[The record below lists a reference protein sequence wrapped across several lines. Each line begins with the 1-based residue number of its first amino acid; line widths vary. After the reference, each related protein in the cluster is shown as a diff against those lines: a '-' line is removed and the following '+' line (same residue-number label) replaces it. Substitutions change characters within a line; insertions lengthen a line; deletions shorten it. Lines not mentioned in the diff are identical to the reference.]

1 MTATAVPL
9 AHPSTLLSA
18 KVAALSRA
26 APYAVP
32 ANGFDSTV
40 IRLVSGAPAAD
51 ALPLSD
57 YAHVASTLLTD
68 PVAGAEA
75 LGYGQHSGV
84 PALREWIASRE
95 GVTAD
100 RVLITNGGLH
110 GVALAFA
117 ALLEPGDSIGVD
129 DPVFPDTIRIAELH
143 SARVLPVPVG
153 DAGLDVDALAWRLR
167 SGQRIKVLYTV
178 PDFHNPSGG
187 VLPAAQRARLVDLAE
202 QYGFVIVSDNP
213 YREYGFTDLPEAD
226 FSADSDQ
233 VVRVGTFTKTLGAGL
248 RLGWVVAPTWL
259 APHLENLRR
268 RSDFHSSVLGQRL
281 ITELVTRPGWFD
293 AILASGRTRYA
304 ERAAILGGAIR
315 DRLAGV
321 LDFQDPTGGFF
332 LWTEI
337 VDPTVDPARLLEA
350 AAAHGLLLTAGRNFA
365 ATGGS
370 SWDRRLRLAYSSP
383 PIDHLGPA
391 VDRLADAVASI
402 R

>member
-1 MTATAVPL
+1 MTATAVPRTP
-9 AHPSTLLSA
+9 PSVLLSA
-18 KVAALSRA
+18 RVAALSRA

-32 ANGFDSTV
+32 KGGFDAGV
-40 IRLVSGAPAAD
+40 IRLVSGAPAAE

-57 YAHVASTLLTD
+57 YAQVAGTLLND
-68 PVAGAEA
+68 PIAGPEA
-75 LGYGQHSGV
+75 LGYGQHSGI
-84 PALREWIASRE
+84 PELREWIAVRE
-95 GVTAD
+95 GVSAD
-100 RVLITNGGLH
+100 RVLVTNGGLQ
-110 GVALAFA
+110 GVSLALA

-143 SARVLPVPVG
+143 SARILPIPVG
-153 DAGLDVDALAWRLR
+153 SQGLDVDALAWRLR

-187 VLPAAQRARLVDLAE
+187 VLPAAARVRLVELAE
-202 QYGFVIVSDNP
+202 EYGFVIVSDNP
-213 YREYGFTDLPEAD
+213 YREYGFAGPPEAD

-233 VVRVGTFTKTLGAGL
+233 VVRVGTFTKTLGPGL
-248 RLGWVVAPTWL
+248 RLGWIVAPSWL

-281 ITELVTRPGWFD
+281 ITELLTRPGWFD
-293 AILASGRTRYA
+293 RLLATGRAQYA
-304 ERAAILGGAIR
+304 QRAGILGGAIR
-315 DRLAGV
+315 SQLGGV
-321 LDFQDPTGGFF
+321 LDFENPAGGFF

-337 VDPTVDPARLLEA
+337 VDPTIDPARLLDA
-350 AAAHGLLLTAGRNFA
+350 AAAQGLILTAGRNFA

-383 PIDHLGPA
+383 PIDQLGTA
-391 VDRLADAVASI
+391 ADRLADAISSL